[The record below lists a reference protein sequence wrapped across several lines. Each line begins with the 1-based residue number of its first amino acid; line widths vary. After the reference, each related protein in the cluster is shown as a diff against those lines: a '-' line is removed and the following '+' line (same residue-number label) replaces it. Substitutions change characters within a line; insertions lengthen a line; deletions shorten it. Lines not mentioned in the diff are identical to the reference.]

1 MSRIMMIGTGY
12 VGLVS
17 GACLAEFGNKVV
29 CYDIDHGKI
38 EGLEK
43 GKVPFYEPGLED
55 MVIRNRD
62 EGRLRFSTDLAKCVA
77 DSTVI
82 FIAVGTPEQDD
93 GTADLSAVFA
103 VAGDIADHMEGFKV
117 IVQKSTVPVGTTR
130 KLGDLIRE
138 KTGGQADFELVSNPE
153 FLREGS
159 AIEDFLRPNR
169 VVFGFS
175 GPRATDVV
183 EEVYHPLYAD
193 GTPVLSTNLESAEMV
208 KYASN
213 AFLATK
219 VSFINEVAE
228 LCEKVGADVQV
239 VARGMG
245 MDTRIGAK
253 FLHAGTGFGGSCFP
267 KDTIALVKMGDSYGV
282 DMSLV
287 KSTIGANERQ
297 SSRAVGKLRALVG
310 GELAGLRIAVL
321 GLSFKPNTDD
331 VREASSLKIIQ
342 QLWDEGAK
350 VVAYD
355 PVAGANA
362 QRAMPDLELAPGVD
376 DCVTGADG
384 LILATEWSEFRLLDM
399 KKIASQL
406 AHPRVV
412 DCRNIYR
419 PEQMEELGIAYDSF
433 GRRAVDV

>member
-1 MSRIMMIGTGY
+1 MMIGTGY

-29 CYDIDHGKI
+29 CYDIDKAKI
-38 EGLEK
+38 EGLEQ
-43 GKVPFYEPGLED
+43 GKIPFHEPGLKE
-55 MVIRNRD
+55 MVLRNRN
-62 EGRLRFSTDLAKCVA
+62 EGRLEFSTNLKTSLDA
-77 DSTVI
+77 STVV

-103 VAGDIADHMEGFKV
+103 VAKDIGKNMNGFKV

-130 KLGDLIRE
+130 KLSKVLRE
-138 KTGGQADFELVSNPE
+138 EIGKSDEFELVSNPE

-159 AIEDFLRPNR
+159 AIDDFLHPNR

-175 GPRATDVV
+175 GPRAADVM
-183 EEVYHPLYAD
+183 EDIYHPLYSS
-193 GTPVLSTNLESAEMV
+193 GTPILSTSLESAEMV

-228 LCEKVGADVQV
+228 LCEQVGADVQV

-267 KDTIALVKMGDSYGV
+267 KDTIALVKMGDSFGV

-287 KSTIGANERQ
+287 RSTIGANERQ
-297 SSRAVGKLRALVG
+297 SQRAVDKLRTLCG
-310 GELAGLRIAVL
+310 GKIKGLRIAVL

-342 QLWDEGAK
+342 QLWDEGAE

-355 PVAGANA
+355 PVAGPNA
-362 QRAMPDLELAPGVD
+362 KRAMPELELAAD
-376 DCVTGADG
+376 TKTCVAGADG
-384 LILATEWSEFRLLDM
+384 LILATEWSEFRLLEM
-399 KKIASQL
+399 KDVVSKMKA
-406 AHPRVV
+406 PRVV

-419 PEQMEELGIAYDSF
+419 PEQMKEQGIQYESF
-433 GRRAVDV
+433 GRKAVEE

>member
-1 MSRIMMIGTGY
+1 VSRIMMIGTGY

-17 GACLAEFGNKVV
+17 GACLADFGNKVV
-29 CYDIDHGKI
+29 CYDIDRKKI
-38 EGLEK
+38 EGLER
-43 GKVPFYEPGLED
+43 GRIPFFEPGLEE
-55 MVIRNRD
+55 MVVRNRD
-62 EGRLRFSTDLAKCVA
+62 LGRLRFSTDLESCVA
-77 DSTVI
+77 ESSVI

-93 GTADLSAVFA
+93 GSADLSAVFA
-103 VAGDIADHMEGFKV
+103 VAEDIGRTMSGFKV
-117 IVQKSTVPVGTTR
+117 VVQKSTVPVGTTR
-130 KLGDLIRE
+130 KLGRVISE
-138 KTGGQADFELVSNPE
+138 AAGEGAEFELVSNPE

-159 AIEDFLRPNR
+159 AIDDFLRPNR

-175 GPRATDVV
+175 GPRATEIV
-183 EEVYHPLYAD
+183 EEIYHPLYSD
-193 GTPVLSTNLESAEMV
+193 GTPILSTTLESAEMV

-228 LCEKVGADVQV
+228 LCERVGADVQV

-267 KDTIALVKMGDSYGV
+267 KDTIALVKMGDAFGV
-282 DMSLV
+282 NMSLV

-297 SSRAVGKLRALVG
+297 SRRAVGKLKKLCG
-310 GELAGLRIAVL
+310 GSLAGLRIAVL

-331 VREASSLKIIQ
+331 VREASALKIIQ
-342 QLWDEGAK
+342 GLWDEGAS

-355 PVAGANA
+355 PVAGENA
-362 QRAMPDLELAPGVD
+362 KRAMPDLELAENAES
-376 DCVTGADG
+376 CIKGADG
-384 LILATEWSEFRLLDM
+384 LVLATEWSEFRLLDLARV
-399 KKIASQL
+399 ASL
-406 AHPRVV
+406 LKGKRIV

-419 PEQMEELGIAYDSF
+419 PEQMEELGIAYESF
-433 GRRAVDV
+433 GRRPVDA

>member
-1 MSRIMMIGTGY
+1 
-12 VGLVS
+12 
-17 GACLAEFGNKVV
+17 
-29 CYDIDHGKI
+29 
-38 EGLEK
+38 
-43 GKVPFYEPGLED
+43 
-55 MVIRNRD
+55 
-62 EGRLRFSTDLAKCVA
+62 
-77 DSTVI
+77 
-82 FIAVGTPEQDD
+82 
-93 GTADLSAVFA
+93 
-103 VAGDIADHMEGFKV
+103 
-117 IVQKSTVPVGTTR
+117 
-130 KLGDLIRE
+130 
-138 KTGGQADFELVSNPE
+138 
-153 FLREGS
+153 
-159 AIEDFLRPNR
+159 
-169 VVFGFS
+169 
-175 GPRATDVV
+175 
-183 EEVYHPLYAD
+183 AD
-193 GTPVLSTNLESAEMV
+193 GTPVLSTTLESAEMV

-297 SSRAVGKLRALVG
+297 SSRAVGKLRRLCG
-310 GELAGLRIAVL
+310 GELSGLRIAVL

-342 QLWDEGAK
+342 QLWDEGAE

-355 PVAGANA
+355 PVAGDNA
-362 QRAMPDLELAPGVD
+362 QRAMPNLELASCVD

-433 GRRAVDV
+433 GRKAVDA